1 MLSRIKKH
9 WKPIIIWTLLIALYA
24 YWQLIPEVSI
34 INGTG
39 QPLKHVEIVIPN
51 DDKVYRNILPGDNK
65 SFRYH
70 PARADGVYQVRVI
83 LNDDRIIKQEARL
96 IRAWNFGHKIIFEVL
111 PDGSI
116 RTDLSYSLF

>member
-1 MLSRIKKH
+1 MIAGIKKH
-9 WKPIIIWTLLIALYA
+9 IKPILIWTLLIALYP

-34 INGTG
+34 VNGTG
-39 QPLKHVEIVIPN
+39 QALKHVEIVIAD

-70 PARADGVYQVRVI
+70 PAHADGTYQVRVI
-83 LNDDRIIKQEARL
+83 LQDDRIIKQEARL
-96 IRAWNFGHKIIFEVL
+96 IEAWNFGHKIIFEVL

>member
-1 MLSRIKKH
+1 MIAGIKKH
-9 WKPIIIWTLLIALYA
+9 IKPILIWTLLIALYA

-34 INGTG
+34 VNGTG
-39 QPLKHVEIVIPN
+39 QALKHVEIVIAD

-70 PARADGVYQVRVI
+70 PARADGAYQVRVI
-83 LNDDRIIKQEARL
+83 LHDDRIIKQEARL
-96 IRAWNFGHKIIFEVL
+96 IEAWNFGHKIIFEVL

>member
-1 MLSRIKKH
+1 MIAGIKKH
-9 WKPIIIWTLLIALYA
+9 IKPILIWTLLIALYA

-34 INGTG
+34 VNGTG
-39 QPLKHVEIVIPN
+39 QALKHVEIVIAD
-51 DDKVYRNILPGDNK
+51 DDKVYRNVLPGDNK

-70 PARADGVYQVRVI
+70 PARADGAYQVRVI
-83 LNDDRIIKQEARL
+83 LHDDRIIKQEARL
-96 IRAWNFGHKIIFEVL
+96 IEAWNFGHKIIFEVL

>member
-1 MLSRIKKH
+1 MIAGIKKH
-9 WKPIIIWTLLIALYA
+9 IKPILIWTLLIALYA

-34 INGTG
+34 VNGTG
-39 QPLKHVEIVIPN
+39 QALKHVEIVIAD

-70 PARADGVYQVRVI
+70 PARADGAYQVRLI
-83 LNDDRIIKQEARL
+83 LHDDRIIKQEARL
-96 IRAWNFGHKIIFEVL
+96 IEAWNFGHKIIFEVL